1 MRVIVNRKK
10 VKLDSVDEYLSFEM
24 VRGKMKQKS
33 NRKDKGRPKSKGKII
48 KWGRRE
54 RIGEKAQTEKKKI
67 KWGRREREG
76 GKGIKN
82 KREREKKGKKR
93 GGKRR
98 SLD

>member
-1 MRVIVNRKK
+1 M
-10 VKLDSVDEYLSFEM
+10 KLVAVDEYLSFEM

-82 KREREKKGKKR
+82 KREKKEGNYKGRERKQ
-93 GGKRR
+93 GKR
-98 SLD
+98 LD